1 MIQITPQMRVLVAIA
16 PVDFRRGVD
25 GLAQQCRAAL
35 AEDPFSGAVFV
46 FRNRQ
51 RTAVKLLVY
60 DGQGFWL
67 CHKRLSQGRFGWWPT
82 ASGSAAPLRA
92 HELQGIRTTDDV
104 LRGIAGMSGA
114 GHPSTDAEER

>member
-1 MIQITPQMRVLVAIA
+1 MIQLTPQMRVLVAIE

-25 GLAQQCRAAL
+25 GLAQQCRAVL

-51 RTAVKLLVY
+51 RTAVKVLVY

-67 CHKRLSQGRFGWWPT
+67 CHKRLSQGRFRWWPT
-82 ASGSAAPLRA
+82 ASQAAAPLRA
-92 HELQGIRTTDDV
+92 HQVQVLQC
-104 LRGIAGMSGA
+104 AGD
-114 GHPSTDAEER
+114 PSSTQAAADWRKVGT